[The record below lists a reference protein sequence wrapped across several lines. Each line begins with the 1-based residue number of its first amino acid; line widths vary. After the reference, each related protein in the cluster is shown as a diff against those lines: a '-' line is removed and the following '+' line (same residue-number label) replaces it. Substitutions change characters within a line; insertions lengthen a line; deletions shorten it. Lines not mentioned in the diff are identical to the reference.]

1 MEWIWLLVG
10 KAILEYILNTC
21 LICTIPYKGVG
32 VLPWT
37 GGAVA
42 GEQGLD
48 GAEGEVQHG
57 VGHGRGEDVVHV
69 DGRHADLFVI
79 TAQNRDPELSVVP
92 VVRIQR
98 DVQGNTEGEMV
109 IVFFLECVVV
119 LGVVDL
125 PHRGVLHV

>member
-1 MEWIWLLVG
+1 MLTG
-10 KAILEYILNTC
+10 KAILEYILDTC
-21 LICTIPYKGVG
+21 LNCTIPDKGVG

-48 GAEGEVQHG
+48 GAEGEMQHG

-79 TAQNRDPELSVVP
+79 TAQNRDPELSFVL

-98 DVQGNTEGEMV
+98 DVQRDSKGEMV
-109 IVFFLECVVV
+109 IVLFLECVVV

-125 PHRGVLHV
+125 PHWGVLHV